1 MATPNPPLVSV
12 VFSNHRPETLG
23 PAARLM
29 AEFDAIALEEP
40 QLPGFA
46 AMLDGTLTIDDYLH
60 RNDFQFPAFERRS
73 CELFRSLH
81 HRGKALYQVD
91 PYLTRLDALHARFA
105 AGDKPADI
113 APDSPLGEVYAMEK
127 RWSAALLA
135 NYEHCPIEAF
145 DGLVAQ
151 VQHFARADAARGRL
165 RDTLR
170 AAAIAALAARHRRLY
185 VEAGTLHVYLLTA
198 LAATLSAAAR
208 ARPRFLL
215 APVVRALCG
224 RRQVLGPGDRLT
236 LLYTYRPEF
245 RGARADL
252 LAARNLVHTL
262 LAEKEEVL
270 AEAGDYPQTR
280 HEATINALVERLNY
294 NESKRLYGRILG
306 RPSAEA
312 LAIARAYS
320 ASR

>member
-1 MATPNPPLVSV
+1 MTPTNIQHITV
-12 VFSNHRPETLG
+12 VFSNHRPETLA

-29 AEFDAIALEEP
+29 EEFDAIALEEP
-40 QLPGFA
+40 ELPGFA
-46 AMLDGTLTIDDYLH
+46 AMLDGALTIDDYLQQ
-60 RNDFQFPAFERRS
+60 NDFQFPQFEHHS
-73 CELFRSLH
+73 CELFRALH
-81 HRGKALYQVD
+81 HQGKALYQID
-91 PYLTRLDALHARFA
+91 PYMARLDAIHARFA
-105 AGDKPADI
+105 AGDNPKDI
-113 APDSPLGEVYAMEK
+113 DPDSPLGEVYAMEK

-145 DGLVAQ
+145 DGLVTQ

-170 AAAIAALAARHRRLY
+170 AAAIAALAARYHRLY

-198 LAATLSAAAR
+198 LAQQLPATLR
-208 ARPRFLL
+208 ARPHYLL
-215 APVVRALCG
+215 APVVRALSG

-236 LLYTYRPEF
+236 LLYTFRPQF

-262 LAEKEEVL
+262 LTEKEEVV
-270 AEAGDYPQTR
+270 AQTGDYPQTR
-280 HEATINALVERLNY
+280 HEAAINALVERLNY
-294 NESKRLYGRILG
+294 EESRRLYGRILG
-306 RPSAEA
+306 RPGAEA
-312 LAIARAYS
+312 LAITRTYL